1 MSSQGEFPPPP
12 PTSLPSRSQRPRR
25 RSIVLGGAVTAL
37 VAVVTV
43 AVGTRLAGDD
53 VSSGDEI
60 AEAWFRF
67 EGALDYGDDGYTVLR
82 DCPLGDVAALAR
94 SMAEFVE
101 IDDRVVTGET
111 FAEAFE
117 RSREYPSITQCFV
130 SSDPA
135 DGVGST
141 TVGVSVADVPRGAY
155 QDFLLGTAYD
165 PDVDVSIDVLRR
177 HDGPGPRGDVYGY
190 CYRADDLSGCAAD
203 LVDRMN
209 GVVFSVY
216 LQGVTRRA
224 EEAVD
229 VLDELLV
236 DLIANLEDYVTG
248 NPVPITVPDAFG
260 GTDA

>member
-1 MSSQGEFPPPP
+1 M
-12 PTSLPSRSQRPRR
+12 
-25 RSIVLGGAVTAL
+25 
-37 VAVVTV
+37 VAIVTV
-43 AVGTRLAGDD
+43 LVGTRLSSDD
-53 VSSGDEI
+53 VSSGDDI

-67 EGALDYGDDGYTVLR
+67 EGALDYGDDKYTALR
-82 DCPLGDVAALAR
+82 DCPLGDVTALAR
-94 SMAEFVE
+94 SMSEVVE
-101 IDDRVVTGET
+101 VDERIVTGET

-130 SSDPA
+130 SSDPT

-141 TVGVSVADVPRGAY
+141 AVGVSVADVPRGAY

-165 PDVDVSIDVLRR
+165 PDVEVSIDVQRR

-190 CYRADDLSGCAAD
+190 CYRAVDQSGCAAD

-216 LQGVTRRA
+216 LQGATRRA

-229 VLDELLV
+229 VLDELLF
-236 DLIANLEDYVTG
+236 DLIANLEDYVIG
-248 NPVPITVPDAFG
+248 NPVPITVPDALG
-260 GTDA
+260 DADV

>member
-1 MSSQGEFPPPP
+1 MHSGSSE
-12 PTSLPSRSQRPRR
+12 PTRR
-25 RSIVLGGAVTAL
+25 RSIVVGVAVTAL

-43 AVGTRLAGDD
+43 VIGTRLSSDD

-67 EGALDYGDDGYTVLR
+67 EGSLDYGDDKYIVLR
-82 DCPLGDVAALAR
+82 DCPLGDVTELAR
-94 SMAEFVE
+94 SMAE
-101 IDDRVVTGET
+101 VVDVGVDVVAGEA

-130 SSDPA
+130 SSDPE

-141 TVGVSVADVPRGAY
+141 AVGVSVADVPRGAY
-155 QDFLLGTAYD
+155 QDFLSSTAYD
-165 PDVDVSIDVLRR
+165 PDVQVSIDVQRR

-190 CYRADDLSGCAAD
+190 CYRAVDLSGCAAD

-216 LQGVTRRA
+216 LQGASRRA

-229 VLDELLV
+229 VLDELLF
-236 DLIANLEDYVTG
+236 DLIENLEDYVAT
-248 NPVPITVPDAFG
+248 NPVPVTVPDALG
-260 GTDA
+260 DA

>member
-1 MSSQGEFPPPP
+1 MSSQGVFPPPP
-12 PTSLPSRSQRPRR
+12 PASIPPRPHRSRR
-25 RSIVLGGAVTAL
+25 RSILLGGAVTAL

-43 AVGTRLAGDD
+43 AVGTPLSGDD

-67 EGALDYGDDGYTVLR
+67 EGALDYGDDKYTALR

-94 SMAEFVE
+94 SMAEVVE
-101 IDDRVVTGET
+101 VDDRVVTGET

-135 DGVGST
+135 DGAGPT
-141 TVGVSVADVPRGAY
+141 AVGVSVADVPRGAY

-165 PDVDVSIDVLRR
+165 PDVEVSIDVQRR

-190 CYRADDLSGCAAD
+190 CYRAADLSGCAAD

-216 LQGVTRRA
+216 LQGTTRRA

-229 VLDELLV
+229 VLDELLF
-236 DLIANLEDYVTG
+236 DLIANLEDYVAV
-248 NPVPITVPDAFG
+248 NPVPITVPDALG
-260 GTDA
+260 DADV